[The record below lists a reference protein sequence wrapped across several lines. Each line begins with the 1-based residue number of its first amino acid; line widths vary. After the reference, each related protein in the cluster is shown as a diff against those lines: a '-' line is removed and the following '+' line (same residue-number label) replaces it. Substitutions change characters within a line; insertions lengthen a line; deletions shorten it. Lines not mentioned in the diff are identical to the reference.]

1 MNNTSA
7 ANITEDHRS
16 GISMKVPSKTEGI
29 VWCSVFALASAF
41 IVVGNLLTIVLFA
54 VDKRLRKKSLFL
66 VISMAFADL
75 LLGAV
80 SMPLYIYMELGDSLY
95 QLWTGSM
102 DTPLIY
108 RLFSIADNVA
118 IVASLLSA
126 TFISCERFYAIYRPF
141 KHRTLTV
148 RTYGIIIFTLWA
160 LAALDTGLGFLPD
173 LGIHYFYIWPSL
185 GSISTIIICGCNI
198 AIWIKFQHGS
208 VAGSQ
213 QQNRD
218 LQNKRLT
225 KTLVLVSFL
234 ALFCWLPFIIV
245 FSVDS
250 LNHDVVI
257 PWRYLVIISFVNYSN
272 AIVNPVMY
280 AFRIPEFRQALALCC
295 QIRRRATGNT
305 ENLER
310 RNNKAA
316 VLRTPTQLRT
326 LQINSNCLELE
337 FFDEEVIMD
346 TKL

>member
-7 ANITEDHRS
+7 ANISEDYRS
-16 GISMKVPSKTEGI
+16 GISMKVPSKAEGI
-29 VWCSVFALASAF
+29 VWCSVFALASVF

-66 VISMAFADL
+66 VINMAFADL
-75 LLGAV
+75 LLGAL
-80 SMPLYIYMELGDSLY
+80 SMPGYIYEVFSDLYY
-95 QLWTGSM
+95 QLWTGIM
-102 DTPLIY
+102 YTPLLYLY
-108 RLFSIADNVA
+108 RIADNTA
-118 IVASLLSA
+118 TVASLLSA

-148 RTYGIIIFTLWA
+148 RTYRIIIFTLWA
-160 LAALDTGLGFLPD
+160 LAALDNGLGFLPD
-173 LGIHYFYIWPSL
+173 QGKHYFYIWSSL
-185 GSISTIIICGCNI
+185 GSISAIIICGCNI
-198 AIWIKFQHGS
+198 AIWRKFRHGS

-225 KTLVLVSFL
+225 KTLVFVSFL

-245 FSVDS
+245 FSVHW
-250 LNHDVVI
+250 LNNDVVI

-272 AIVNPVMY
+272 AFVNPVVY
-280 AFRIPEFRQALALCC
+280 ALRIPEFRQALALCC
-295 QIRRRATGNT
+295 PLRRRAAALNT

-316 VLRTPTQLRT
+316 VLTTPTQLRT
-326 LQINSNCLELE
+326 LQTDSNYLELK
-337 FFDEEVIMD
+337 FDEEVMD

>member
-7 ANITEDHRS
+7 ANISKDHRS
-16 GISMKVPSKTEGI
+16 GISMKVPSKAEGI
-29 VWCSVFALASAF
+29 VWCSVFALASVF

-102 DTPLIY
+102 NTPLLYLYGI
-108 RLFSIADNVA
+108 SDNTA
-118 IVASLLSA
+118 TVASLLSA

-148 RTYGIIIFTLWA
+148 RTYHIIIFILWA
-160 LAALDTGLGFLPD
+160 LAALDTGLAFLPD
-173 LGIHYFYIWPSL
+173 RGKHDFYIWSSL
-185 GSISTIIICGCNI
+185 GSISTITICGCNI
-198 AIWIKFQHGS
+198 AIWRKFQHGS

-245 FSVDS
+245 FSVDW
-250 LNHDVVI
+250 LRNDVVI

-272 AIVNPVMY
+272 AFVNPVVY
-280 AFRIPEFRQALALCC
+280 ALRIPEFRQALALCC
-295 QIRRRATGNT
+295 PLRRRAAVNT
-305 ENLER
+305 ENLQKK
-310 RNNKAA
+310 NNKAA

-326 LQINSNCLELE
+326 LQTDSNYLELK
-337 FFDEEVIMD
+337 FDEEVMD

>member
-1 MNNTSA
+1 
-7 ANITEDHRS
+7 
-16 GISMKVPSKTEGI
+16 
-29 VWCSVFALASAF
+29 
-41 IVVGNLLTIVLFA
+41 
-54 VDKRLRKKSLFL
+54 
-66 VISMAFADL
+66 MAFADL

-80 SMPLYIYMELGDSLY
+80 SMPLYIYIVLGIDLY

-102 DTPLIY
+102 YTYMPLVY
-108 RLFSIADNVA
+108 LFGIADNVA
-118 IVASLLSA
+118 TVASLLSA

-148 RTYGIIIFTLWA
+148 RTYRIVIFTLWT
-160 LAALDTGLGFLPD
+160 LAALNAGLAFRID
-173 LGIHYFYIWPSL
+173 LIKLYFCIWLSL
-185 GSISTIIICGCNI
+185 GLMSTIIICDCNI
-198 AIWIKFQHGS
+198 AIWRKFRHGS

-234 ALFCWLPFIIV
+234 ALFCWLPYVIV

-257 PWRYLVIISFVNYSN
+257 PWRYLVIISFLNFSN
-272 AIVNPVMY
+272 AFVNPVVY
-280 AFRIPEFRQALALCC
+280 ALRIPEFRQALALCC
-295 QIRRRATGNT
+295 QIRRRAALNT

-316 VLRTPTQLRT
+316 VLTTPTQLRT
-326 LQINSNCLELE
+326 LQTDSNYLER
-337 FFDEEVIMD
+337 FDEEVMD
-346 TKL
+346 NSPRGQRLVVKNAIHVYFI

>member
-7 ANITEDHRS
+7 ANISEDHRS
-16 GISMKVPSKTEGI
+16 GISMKVPSKAEGI
-29 VWCSVFALASAF
+29 VSCSVHILASAF

-54 VDKRLRKKSLFL
+54 VDKRLHKKSFFL

-80 SMPLYIYMELGDSLY
+80 SMPFYIYMVLGIQLY

-102 DTPLIY
+102 NMPLWY
-108 RLFSIADNVA
+108 LFSIADNFA
-118 IVASLLSA
+118 TVASLLSA

-148 RTYGIIIFTLWA
+148 RTYRIIIFTLWT
-160 LAALDTGLGFLPD
+160 LAALHTGLAFLPD
-173 LGIHYFYIWPSL
+173 LGKLYYRIWLSL
-185 GSISTIIICGCNI
+185 GLMSMIIICGCNI
-198 AIWIKFQHGS
+198 AIWRKFQHGS
-208 VAGSQ
+208 LAASSQ

-225 KTLVLVSFL
+225 KTLGLVSFL
-234 ALFCWLPFIIV
+234 ALFCWLPYVIV
-245 FSVDS
+245 FSVIYS
-250 LNHDVVI
+250 LNQDVVI

-272 AIVNPVMY
+272 AIVNPVVY
-280 AFRIPEFRQALALCC
+280 AFRIREFRQALALCC
-295 QIRRRATGNT
+295 SLRRRAAAVNT

-316 VLRTPTQLRT
+316 VLTTPTQLRT
-326 LQINSNCLELE
+326 LQGYQTVVNQEKRTINAN
-337 FFDEEVIMD
+337 
-346 TKL
+346 

>member
-7 ANITEDHRS
+7 ANITKDHRS
-16 GISMKVPSKTEGI
+16 GISMKLPSKAESI
-29 VWCSVFALASAF
+29 VWCSVFALASVF

-54 VDKRLRKKSLFL
+54 VNKRLRKKSLFL
-66 VISMAFADL
+66 VINMAFADL
-75 LLGAV
+75 LLGAW
-80 SMPLYIYMELGDSLY
+80 SMPLYIYIVLGMYYY
-95 QLWTGSM
+95 QRLLPERKNF
-102 DTPLIY
+102 PLFY
-108 RLFSIADNVA
+108 LFGIGDDVA
-118 IVASLLSA
+118 TTASLISA

-148 RTYGIIIFTLWA
+148 RTYHIIIFILWA
-160 LAALDTGLGFLPD
+160 LAALDTGLSYLPV
-173 LGIHYFYIWPSL
+173 LGKHYFYIWSSL

-198 AIWIKFQHGS
+198 AIWRKFKHGS

-234 ALFCWLPFIIV
+234 ALFCWLPYVIV
-245 FSVDS
+245 FSVKS
-250 LNHDVVI
+250 LNQDFVI
-257 PWRYLVIISFVNYSN
+257 PWRYIVVISFINHSN
-272 AIVNPVMY
+272 AFVNPVVY
-280 AFRIPEFRQALALCC
+280 ALRIPEFRQALALCC
-295 QIRRRATGNT
+295 PLRRRAALNT

-316 VLRTPTQLRT
+316 VLTTPTQLRT
-326 LQINSNCLELE
+326 LQIDSNCLER
-337 FFDEEVIMD
+337 FDEEVMD

>member
-7 ANITEDHRS
+7 ANISKDHRS
-16 GISMKVPSKTEGI
+16 GISMKVPSKAEGI

-66 VISMAFADL
+66 VINMAFADL

-80 SMPLYIYMELGDSLY
+80 SMLLYIYMELGDWFY
-95 QLWTGSM
+95 QWTGS
-102 DTPLIY
+102 TNTRLIY
-108 RLFSIADNVA
+108 RLFRIADNVA

-160 LAALDTGLGFLPD
+160 LAALDTGLVYLPD
-173 LGIHYFYIWPSL
+173 LGNYSLYMWSSL
-185 GSISTIIICGCNI
+185 GSMSTIIICGCNI

-245 FSVDS
+245 FSVSS
-250 LNHDVVI
+250 LNQDFVI
-257 PWRYLVIISFVNYSN
+257 PWRYIVVISFVNYSN
-272 AIVNPVMY
+272 SFVSPVVY
-280 AFRIPEFRQALALCC
+280 ALRIPEFRQALALCC
-295 QIRRRATGNT
+295 PLRRRAAAVNA

-310 RNNKAA
+310 RNNEATI
-316 VLRTPTQLRT
+316 LTTPTQLRT
-326 LQINSNCLELE
+326 LQTDSNYLELK
-337 FFDEEVIMD
+337 FDEEVMD

>member
-7 ANITEDHRS
+7 PNISKDHRS
-16 GISMKVPSKTEGI
+16 GISMKVPSKAEGI
-29 VWCSVFALASAF
+29 VWCSVFALASVF

-54 VDKRLRKKSLFL
+54 VNKRLRKKSLFL
-66 VISMAFADL
+66 VINMAFADL

-80 SMPLYIYMELGDSLY
+80 SMPLYIYIVLGMYYY
-95 QLWTGSM
+95 QLFPERKNL
-102 DTPLIY
+102 PLLYFFGIG
-108 RLFSIADNVA
+108 DDVPTT
-118 IVASLLSA
+118 ASLLSA

-148 RTYGIIIFTLWA
+148 RTYRIIIFTLWA
-160 LAALDTGLGFLPD
+160 LVALDTSLGLLPD
-173 LGIHYFYIWPSL
+173 LGKQYFYIWSSL

-198 AIWIKFQHGS
+198 AIWITFQHGS

-234 ALFCWLPFIIV
+234 ALFCWLPYVIV
-245 FSVDS
+245 FSVKS
-250 LNHDVVI
+250 LNQDVVI
-257 PWRYLVIISFVNYSN
+257 PWRYLVIINFINYSN
-272 AIVNPVMY
+272 AFVNPVVY
-280 AFRIPEFRQALALCC
+280 ALRIPEFRQALALCC
-295 QIRRRATGNT
+295 PLRRRAAVNT

-310 RNNKAA
+310 RNNKAT

-326 LQINSNCLELE
+326 LQTDSNYLER
-337 FFDEEVIMD
+337 FDEEVMD